1 MTTGPFH
8 SHAWKTLDL
17 TERNYKHQNIGPM
30 DPSLFNKEDMIVII
44 NQPLRMKYYHQRLD
58 QQKPTA
64 RLYLRREAVHPQNNV
79 LREHT

>member
-30 DPSLFNKEDMIVII
+30 DPSLFNNEDMIVII
-44 NQPLRMKYYHQRLD
+44 NQPLRMKYHPMKLPSTAG
-58 QQKPTA
+58 PTKTYSKT
-64 RLYLRREAVHPQNNV
+64 LSEEGGCSP
-79 LREHT
+79 TK